1 VAEAP
6 VTGARKAAI
15 ALVAMGE
22 EASAAL
28 LKHFPEEE
36 IELIAR
42 EIAALG
48 AVPAALNDQVL
59 TELRQAAVDS
69 GATTIGGMDQARR
82 LLARSLGPDQSRRIL
97 DRVTQAV
104 HAKAGFASLEKAN
117 PQQLVK
123 FILGEHPQTIA
134 LILAHLTAPAAAR
147 LLAAL
152 PDDVRADAL
161 MRMASLEDIP
171 PEVVARVSD
180 VIDQRVKALGGP
192 RREQKGGLRAV
203 AELFNQLDKGMSKA
217 ALERIE
223 ASAPEMAV
231 SIRNFMFV
239 FDDLIHV
246 EDAGIREIINR
257 ADKREL
263 TIALKGA
270 SEDVRQRFMA
280 NMAKRAAELLKEE
293 MDMLGA
299 VKLRDVE
306 KAQQAVVAVAR
317 ALEEEGVIQTSDGGA
332 GEAYVA

>member
-1 VAEAP
+1 MP
-6 VTGARKAAI
+6 MSIK
-15 ALVAMGE
+15 
-22 EASAAL
+22 
-28 LKHFPEEE
+28 
-36 IELIAR
+36 
-42 EIAALG
+42 
-48 AVPAALNDQVL
+48 
-59 TELRQAAVDS
+59 
-69 GATTIGGMDQARR
+69 
-82 LLARSLGPDQSRRIL
+82 
-97 DRVTQAV
+97 
-104 HAKAGFASLEKAN
+104 
-117 PQQLVK
+117 
-123 FILGEHPQTIA
+123 
-134 LILAHLTAPAAAR
+134 
-147 LLAAL
+147 
-152 PDDVRADAL
+152 
-161 MRMASLEDIP
+161 
-171 PEVVARVSD
+171 
-180 VIDQRVKALGGP
+180 RVKALGGP